1 MSSTTEEG
9 EDGAQEDAIDFPDE
23 APEVGET
30 TNGSE
35 WGNQQ
40 GSTAT
45 GAIDDPEDAPVVDGR
60 EEIELEQDQDDESL
74 VNTEGQSACAETL
87 KVIYVATKTISPFP
101 TILPLY
107 RYSQRAQNRTNLLN
121 VTGLRSVLPSQ
132 RNSFLP

>member
-1 MSSTTEEG
+1 MSSTPEEG

-60 EEIELEQDQDDESL
+60 EEIELEQDQDDDSL
-74 VNTEGQSACAETL
+74 VNTEGA
-87 KVIYVATKTISPFP
+87 V
-101 TILPLY
+101 
-107 RYSQRAQNRTNLLN
+107 
-121 VTGLRSVLPSQ
+121 GLRRNVEGYLRSDEDNISIPDDSPSVQ
-132 RNSFLP
+132 V